1 MKTQRPARRPG
12 AGGRLERLLN
22 VPVAVVGLLFLGTL
36 CLAAQ
41 DKKNS
46 GAPESGKNQGSIG
59 LVASK
64 EASAEE
70 VGLPLYPG
78 ARPHKDQ
85 GDDSPAVQLGMWA
98 GSTGFK
104 LVVLKLESN
113 DPPEKV
119 AAFYQK
125 ALAKYGRVLNCA
137 GSTRATGTKD
147 RTDSSNKLHC
157 SEDRPEGGE
166 LILKA
171 GTEAEQHIVGIRPS
185 GGRSV
190 FELVY
195 VEARGSESGKSPR
208 R

>member
-1 MKTQRPARRPG
+1 MNTQRSVRKPG
-12 AGGRLERLLN
+12 ADGGRERLLN
-22 VPVAVVGLLFLGTL
+22 VPVAIGGLLFLGTL

-41 DKKNS
+41 DKRNA
-46 GAPESGKNQGSIG
+46 GAPQSGKNQASIG

-64 EASAEE
+64 GASAED

-98 GSTGFK
+98 GSSGFK

-137 GSTRATGTKD
+137 GSTRTTGTKD
-147 RTDSSNKLHC
+147 RTNSSNELDC

-171 GTEAEQHIVGIRPS
+171 GTEAEQHIVGIRSS